1 MTNQIVAKR
10 YAKALLEIGKDDGQ
24 LETYAQDLSQ
34 MAELLQSS
42 QELESALANPAFA
55 LEERKDILSVFM
67 EKLGISGIAA
77 NFFKLLL
84 DRGRIDGARVIS
96 AIYAELLDEERGIKR
111 AEVVSATSLD
121 EAAISRLK
129 ETLKKVAG
137 QDVHL
142 EVKEDPSLI
151 GGVVARIGDLVL
163 DGSVKSQ
170 LENLKDS
177 LRRGE
182 YA

>member
-10 YAKALLEIGKDDGQ
+10 YAKALLEIGKEDGQ
-24 LETYAQDLSQ
+24 LDTYANDLGQ
-34 MAELLQSS
+34 MAELLDGAP
-42 QELESALANPAFA
+42 ELEAVLTNPVFA
-55 LEERKDILSVFM
+55 LEERKAILSVFV
-67 EKLGISGIAA
+67 EKLGISPIAV

-84 DRGRIDGARVIS
+84 DRGRMDGAHSIS
-96 AIYAELLDEERGIKR
+96 VIYAELLDEERGIKK

-121 EAAISRLK
+121 EAAIGRLT
-129 ETLKKVAG
+129 ETLKQVAG
-137 QDVHL
+137 QDVQL
-142 EVKEDPSLI
+142 ELKEDPSLI